1 MEQRPKRRGDRFDG
15 YWLRDEAPA
24 LGQFMAYL
32 MPNRTD
38 NEAHI
43 NLDVDCR
50 PLDAFL
56 AKKNAGRTQD
66 KYTYF
71 HIFLAAAV
79 KCFVLRPRMNRFI
92 SGNRL
97 YMRDHISV
105 SFVVKKKF
113 EDKAEE
119 GLAYK
124 RYGEALPSTCR
135 LSVRPAGQ
143 HLWTALFCYQSEYA
157 FQVHDWLELHKRSG
171 RDARQGH
178 FVLARHIPPL
188 PQVPERRQGRM
199 VGGSVSESWD
209 AMLET
214 WLWLIKEYYSGRP
227 TEEAVASLER
237 VERLLR
243 DEEYDQ
249 NVADLLASCEMN
261 LQAVLPEPEVWDAK
275 LAEAQEKQNFGEA
288 AVLRLRWAEAALWE
302 TEHVAKWQACLSALR
317 NAWSQAHPE
326 TDPE

>member
-1 MEQRPKRRGDRFDG
+1 MSTNYRARVCAVGTEADIRRLLAVLLDNYG
-15 YWLRDEAPA
+15 A
-24 LGQFMAYL
+24 LES
-32 MPNRTD
+32 D
-38 NEAHI
+38 
-43 NLDVDCR
+43 DDR
-50 PLDAFL
+50 PLPAASSL
-56 AKKNAGRTQD
+56 ADEIRR
-66 KYTYF
+66 
-71 HIFLAAAV
+71 IAAADGGEGDT
-79 KCFVLRPRMNRFI
+79 F
-92 SGNRL
+92 L
-97 YMRDHISV
+97 YEMV
-105 SFVVKKKF
+105 
-113 EDKAEE
+113 
-119 GLAYK
+119 AYK

-171 RDARQGH
+171 R
-178 FVLARHIPPL
+178 VPMLALRAADDL
-188 PQVPERRQGRM
+188 TLDKGGVAFL
-199 VGGSVSESWD
+199 GGSVSESWD

-302 TEHVAKWQACLSALR
+302 TEHIAKWQACLSALR
-317 NAWSQAHPE
+317 DAWSQAHPE